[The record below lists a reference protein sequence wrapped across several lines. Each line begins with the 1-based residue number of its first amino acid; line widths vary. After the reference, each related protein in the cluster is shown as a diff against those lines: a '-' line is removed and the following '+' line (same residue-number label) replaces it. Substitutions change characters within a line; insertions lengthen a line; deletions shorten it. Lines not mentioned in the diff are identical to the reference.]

1 MDRSSTETED
11 SPAADHLFLL
21 PSRRGINPEDPRFD
35 PEEFLDMLCEQGMA
49 IQREK
54 LREIVARNSEVEYLQ
69 RHGLAGR
76 TDVESFRQ
84 CVPVVTY
91 SDVEED
97 IMKLVNGNQ
106 EEKRPIFSVE
116 PISQFNIRSPV
127 TYTRTHTHTHQC
139 FTKI

>member
-1 MDRSSTETED
+1 MGSSSTKTEE
-11 SPAADHLFLL
+11 SPAADDLFIL
-21 PSRRGINPEDPRFD
+21 PTRRGINPEDPGFD

-84 CVPVVTY
+84 CLPVVTY
-91 SDVEED
+91 SDLEED
-97 IMKLVNGNQ
+97 IMKLVNGHQ

-116 PISQFNIRSPV
+116 PISHFNIRSPI
-127 TYTRTHTHTHQC
+127 THTRTHTYQC